1 MTIPQCSVTELKA
14 AIETGATV
22 IDVREVGEYQ
32 SGHVPSAI
40 NIPLSVLPARL
51 ADAPPADVLYLIC
64 RSGARSADATR
75 QFTAAGRQATNVAG
89 GTLAWVDAGLP
100 LNTPQ

>member
-1 MTIPQCSVTELKA
+1 MAIQECSVTELKA
-14 AIETGATV
+14 AIASGATV

-32 SGHVPSAI
+32 GGHVPEAI
-40 NIPLSVLPARL
+40 NIPLSVLPARI
-51 ADAPPADVLYLIC
+51 AEAPPADVLYLTC
-64 RSGARSADATR
+64 RSGARSADAAR
-75 QFTAAGRQATNVAG
+75 QFTAAGRQAINVAG